1 MQAFP
6 FPKATLFLKFGIP
19 ISCMLAILGIG
30 IYARHM
36 YVIMYDTM
44 KSYNR
49 PMPLVSLQK
58 CKFYLDV
65 AWHFLLSFLYSFP
78 IVALVQCTYN

>member
-6 FPKATLFLKFGIP
+6 FPNATLSLKFGIP

-58 CKFYLDV
+58 
-65 AWHFLLSFLYSFP
+65 
-78 IVALVQCTYN
+78 